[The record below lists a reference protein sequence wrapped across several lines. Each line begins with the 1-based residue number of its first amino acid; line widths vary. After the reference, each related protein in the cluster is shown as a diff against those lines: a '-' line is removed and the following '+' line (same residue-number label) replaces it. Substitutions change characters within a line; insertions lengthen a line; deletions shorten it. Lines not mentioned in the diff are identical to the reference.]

1 MFEWPTAIPIDLETF
16 PRKHW
21 YEHVCQFEIP
31 VTYLTTQIDVSSLK
45 AYCKANNLKFSL
57 TLGFIITRACNH
69 VNEFRHRIENDV
81 PVDYVKVIPSYTVMT
96 DSKVFTFAKGVYT
109 DNFASDYQENLAI
122 NDKVAKG
129 LATPQLSENQGQI
142 FISVNPW
149 TTQTAVQAPF
159 TRRFASIPVFSVG
172 KMHEDGGRIK
182 LGLGMQVHHGFVDGY
197 HMGHFVHILERHLED
212 PTLLEGPF
220 ESTFE

>member
-1 MFEWPTAIPIDLETF
+1 MFEWPTATPIDLETF
-16 PRKHW
+16 PRKHL
-21 YEHVCQFEIP
+21 YEHFCQFEIP
-31 VTYLTTQIDVSSLK
+31 LSYRTIQIDVSSLK
-45 AYCKANNLKFSL
+45 AYCKTNNLKFSL
-57 TLGFIITRACNH
+57 TMGFIITRACNH

-96 DSKVFTFAKGVYT
+96 ESKVFTFAKGVYT

-159 TRRFASIPVFSVG
+159 TGRFASIPVFSVG

-212 PTLLEGPF
+212 PNLLEGPF

>member
-1 MFEWPTAIPIDLETF
+1 M
-16 PRKHW
+16 
-21 YEHVCQFEIP
+21 YEHFCQFEIP
-31 VTYLTTQIDVSSLK
+31 ISYRTIQIDVSSLK
-45 AYCKANNLKFSL
+45 AYCKTNNLKFSL
-57 TLGFIITRACNH
+57 TMGFIITRACNH
-69 VNEFRHRIENDV
+69 VNQFRHRIENDV
-81 PVDYVKVIPSYTVMT
+81 PVDYVKVIPSYAVMT
-96 DSKVFTFAKGVYT
+96 DSKDFTFAKGVYT

-172 KMHEDGGRIK
+172 KMYEDGGRIK

>member
-1 MFEWPTAIPIDLETF
+1 M
-16 PRKHW
+16 
-21 YEHVCQFEIP
+21 
-31 VTYLTTQIDVSSLK
+31 
-45 AYCKANNLKFSL
+45 
-57 TLGFIITRACNH
+57 GFIITRACNH

-96 DSKVFTFAKGVYT
+96 ESKVFTFAKGVYT

-159 TRRFASIPVFSVG
+159 TGRFASIPVFSVG

-212 PTLLEGPF
+212 PNLLEGPF